1 MIAMKA
7 AAGPRRLAFLA
18 AALAVLL
25 AACTTGPGSLA
36 SHGEDYIPAFDTPY
50 SGGARG

>member
-1 MIAMKA
+1 MIAMKE
-7 AAGPRRLAFLA
+7 AAGVCRLAFLA
-18 AALAVLL
+18 AALAMLL
-25 AACTTGPGSLA
+25 AACSTGPGSFA